1 MLEWD
6 RAGGVGVP
14 VLGDIE
20 RKAFF
25 RVFSGFENVALIV
38 LSVFF
43 AFEKIPFQVGIF
55 LYFFKKGIS
64 SFKVFGNFTFYPSF
78 FFLKCLIIC

>member
-1 MLEWD
+1 MLLLEWD

-55 LYFFKKGIS
+55 LYFCKKVFQVSRFSGIS
-64 SFKVFGNFTFYPSF
+64 RFIRAFSF
-78 FFLKCLIIC
+78 